1 MNPSTQDILTSVKK
15 VSGEHVIILPNNSNI
30 ILAANQ
36 AAELSDRNIYV
47 IPTKTIPQG
56 VAAML
61 AFDEDEDPETN
72 KDNMIEAIKE
82 VKTGQVTYA
91 VRDTEVDTKDI
102 KKDDIIGIHDGKI
115 VSHGENMD
123 NVIIELAKEMI
134 DEESYLV
141 TLFYG
146 EDISEEKAEEIK
158 KSLAEIASDCDI
170 ELIKGGQP
178 LYYYIISVE

>member
-1 MNPSTQDILTSVKK
+1 
-15 VSGEHVIILPNNSNI
+15 LPNNSNI

-36 AAELSDRNIYV
+36 AAELSERNVYV

-56 VAAML
+56 VTAML
-61 AFDEDEDPETN
+61 SFEEEEDPETN
-72 KDNMIEAIKE
+72 KENMIEAIKE

-102 KKDDIIGIHDGKI
+102 KKDDIIGIFDGKI

-123 NVIIELAKEMI
+123 DVILGLAKAMV
-134 DEESYLV
+134 DEESYLI

-146 EDISEEKAEEIK
+146 EDVSKEKAEEVK
-158 KSLAEIASDCDI
+158 ETLVELAPDCDV